1 MYAQQKDIEAL
12 FSKIKDSAKEAL
24 DTVKSIADHDAIKHN
39 LNSKVCSLHYRES
52 LDSVT
57 WIIEI
62 WMSVSLSAF
71 SLDSQK
77 SLLTSCCQTA
87 GFNGALSLSR
97 SSERLS

>member
-1 MYAQQKDIEAL
+1 MSFYHFSVCPVKVLSCELLSLYDVSVSLDSLGSGYVYKILFSMYAQQKDIEAL

-57 WIIEI
+57 
-62 WMSVSLSAF
+62 
-71 SLDSQK
+71 
-77 SLLTSCCQTA
+77 
-87 GFNGALSLSR
+87 
-97 SSERLS
+97 